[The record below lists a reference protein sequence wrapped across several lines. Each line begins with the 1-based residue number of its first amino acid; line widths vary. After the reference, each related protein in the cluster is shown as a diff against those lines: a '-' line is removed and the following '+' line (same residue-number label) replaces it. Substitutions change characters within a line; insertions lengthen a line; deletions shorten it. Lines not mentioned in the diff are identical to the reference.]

1 MMRSALLATLML
13 ALPTHAFAEDIPP
26 PITQAQVKA
35 GIVKVNAAA
44 VGFRACRASST
55 GAQLGRCYA
64 AVYWQLRP
72 AVWNLMFGLDTFC
85 DTPNSFYLRGNTL
98 YNLLGKTHRYPTRPN
113 VDATTRA
120 WNAFHASLRRSL
132 LVSRR
137 LSGRSTAWR
146 AAAVQMVATSRSAA
160 AVHGR
165 CAMPHEQR
173 RLRLFFDNL
182 SFPHYVPLTHRLETR
197 FRFSGAPSRPHSAGI
212 PDWDGGD

>member
-1 MMRSALLATLML
+1 ML

-173 RLRLFFDNL
+173 RLRLFSTTSPSHTTSLSPTASKLAFDFL
-182 SFPHYVPLTHRLETR
+182 ARR
-197 FRFSGAPSRPHSAGI
+197 AGRI
-212 PDWDGGD
+212 PPEYPTGMVVIRAQSPARS